1 MSKLLPSSLL
11 ACVWLI
17 VLSLTPACR
26 RDQEHPAAGA
36 QPVDE
41 PAKQVVQLLFPES
54 VRVEDPSVDEFVTRV
69 MTDCAGGDYDAFRL
83 LWSARDEPLRRDEYE
98 EGWQAIQRIKIRA
111 LERVLLARGSD
122 RDQAETGT
130 AYALAMDVA
139 LDPAHRAGQR
149 VQRREVVLL
158 LVHEHGEWRLAHA
171 PKAVRMWVK
180 SLTDR
185 PEAAVPLPASRPTD
199 HKEPG

>member
-1 MSKLLPSSLL
+1 MSKLLSFSLL
-11 ACVWLI
+11 ACGWLI

-26 RDQEHPAAGA
+26 RDQEHQAARA

-41 PAKQVVQLLFPES
+41 PAKQVVQLLFPDS
-54 VRVEDPSVDEFVTRV
+54 VRVEDPSVNEFVTRV
-69 MTDCAGGDYDAFRL
+69 MRDCAGGDYDAFRL
-83 LWSARDEPLRRDEYE
+83 LWSARAEPLPRDEYE

-111 LERVLLARGSD
+111 LERVLLAQGSD
-122 RDQAETGT
+122 DEAETDA

-149 VQRREVVLL
+149 AQHREVVLL
-158 LVHEHGEWRLAHA
+158 LVHEHGAWRLAHA
-171 PKAVRMWVK
+171 PRAVRTWVK

-185 PEAAVPLPASRPTD
+185 PEAAGPLPASRPD
-199 HKEPG
+199 GHNEPD